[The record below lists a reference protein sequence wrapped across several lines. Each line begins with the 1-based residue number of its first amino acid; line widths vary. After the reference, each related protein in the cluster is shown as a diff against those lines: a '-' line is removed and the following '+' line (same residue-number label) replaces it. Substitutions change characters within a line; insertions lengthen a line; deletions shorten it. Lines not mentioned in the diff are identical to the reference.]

1 MTKSKLS
8 NKDIKLLSNY
18 LDGQLTAPE
27 QLKLAVRLKN
37 DQSLNTA
44 LLELKQTRYLLKKA
58 KPVSVPRNFTLTPEM
73 AAQIKPARKPFILP
87 VLSISSVL
95 AAILM
100 VFAILFEAFPAT
112 NLAKIVNNEPRS
124 EFTMDAAAEESMPMA
139 EAPMMEEQAL
149 AIPGD
154 SSELNLQDLQGNPP
168 IINWGGVPYGSNF
181 GMGGG
186 GGDVATGMGG
196 ASSDMMAEP
205 PMDSYPQD
213 LVPPEEPVMDLP
225 PTIIEEES
233 PAEIAPKTMREPI
246 RGTGPILGIPS
257 EEETEAYNQT
267 VFEILEQEN
276 QAYQKQQNQIPPIR
290 FLQIGLGIL
299 TISTALAAIW
309 LSRRQSL

>member
-8 NKDIKLLSNY
+8 NKDLKLLSNY

-27 QLKLAVRLKN
+27 QLKFAARLKN
-37 DQSLNTA
+37 EQLLNAA
-44 LLELKQTRYLLKKA
+44 LIELKQTRYLLKKA
-58 KPVSVPRNFTLTPEM
+58 KPVTVPRNFTLTPEM

-124 EFTMDAAAEESMPMA
+124 EFTMDAAVEESMPMA

-149 AIPGD
+149 KMPGD

-168 IINWGGVPYGSNF
+168 IINWGGNNF
-181 GMGGG
+181 GSGGG

-196 ASSDMMAEP
+196 ASPEMMAES

-225 PTIIEEES
+225 PTTIIEEES
-233 PAEIAPKTMREPI
+233 PAEIAPKTMQEPI

-299 TISTALAAIW
+299 TISTALAALW

>member
-8 NKDIKLLSNY
+8 NKDLKLLSNY

-27 QLKLAVRLKN
+27 QLKFAARLKN
-37 DQSLNTA
+37 EQLLNAA
-44 LLELKQTRYLLKKA
+44 LIELKQTRYLLKKA
-58 KPVSVPRNFTLTPEM
+58 KPVTVPRNFTLTPEM

-124 EFTMDAAAEESMPMA
+124 EFTMDAAVEESMPMA

-149 AIPGD
+149 KMPGD

-168 IINWGGVPYGSNF
+168 IINWGGNNF
-181 GMGGG
+181 GSGGG

-196 ASSDMMAEP
+196 ASPEMMAEP

-225 PTIIEEES
+225 PTTIIEEES
-233 PAEIAPKTMREPI
+233 PAEIAPKTMQEPI